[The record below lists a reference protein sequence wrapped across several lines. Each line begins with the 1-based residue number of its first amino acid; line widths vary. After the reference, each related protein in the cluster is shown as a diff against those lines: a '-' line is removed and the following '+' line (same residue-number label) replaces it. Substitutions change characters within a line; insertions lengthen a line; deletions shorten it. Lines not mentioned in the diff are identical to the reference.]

1 MRCRACTEREEAL
14 TPQAG
19 GPSVGSH
26 VYTQNGRKRRRNGS
40 DRESPYSMTWKEVQF
55 HWSRRD
61 EGGGVVRDEAAEGG
75 SSWAVDSRC
84 CKESGH
90 SPKVSG

>member
-1 MRCRACTEREEAL
+1 
-14 TPQAG
+14 
-19 GPSVGSH
+19 
-26 VYTQNGRKRRRNGS
+26 
-40 DRESPYSMTWKEVQF
+40 MTWKGVQF